1 MAERTV
7 VWSKRAH
14 QEVLQILVFYNDR
27 NKSSVYSA
35 KLFAELE
42 EMLQSLSKNAFLG
55 RLANNKTTR
64 LFPFGNFI
72 IFYEIYEDE
81 ILFASFWDNRQNEL
95 KRGY

>member
-1 MAERTV
+1 MAEKSI
-7 VWSKRAH
+7 VWSRRAH
-14 QEVLQILVFYNDR
+14 QEVLQILAFYNNR
-27 NKSSVYSA
+27 NKSSVYSD
-35 KLFAELE
+35 KLFGELE
-42 EMLQSLSKNAFLG
+42 EVLKSISKNAFLR

-81 ILFASFWDNRQNEL
+81 ILFASFWDNRQNES